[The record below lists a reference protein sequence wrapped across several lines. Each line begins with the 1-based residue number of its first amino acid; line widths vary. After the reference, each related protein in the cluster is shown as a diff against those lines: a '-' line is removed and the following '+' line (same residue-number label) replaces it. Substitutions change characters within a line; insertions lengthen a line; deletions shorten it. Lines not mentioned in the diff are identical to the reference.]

1 MADFTL
7 DFVKQLVV
15 VQSLFGELALVR
27 GVQLEELAPC
37 MGRAANLG
45 DAEFKAGLVAAKIIT
60 DQLAF
65 PALLEV
71 ACILSGAARAEV
83 VNDRCQVR
91 ELAGGVG
98 PDKRAMSF
106 LCARRSTS
114 SDTKNFGQTHHSVE

>member
-7 DFVKQLVV
+7 DFVKQLDVA
-15 VQSLFGELALVR
+15 QGLFGELALVR

-37 MGRAANLG
+37 MGHAANLG
-45 DAEFKAGLVAAKIIT
+45 GAQFKASLVAAKIIT

-65 PALLEV
+65 PALQEV
-71 ACILSGAARAEV
+71 ACILSGAARTEV

-98 PDKRAMSF
+98 PDIRAMVFF
-106 LCARRSTS
+106 LRPA
-114 SDTKNFGQTHHSVE
+114 